1 MPELLC
7 SAILAIQKGESGG
20 HSMSY
25 VQKLVTLIVPA
36 LVKALKE
43 VILLIKVIECSYQML
58 IWLFLFNVLHVI
70 RLLYYL
76 YRCVMLRN

>member
-20 HSMSY
+20 RSMSF
-25 VQKLVTLIVPA
+25 VQNLATFIVPA

-43 VILLIKVIECSYQML
+43 VILLIIVIEC
-58 IWLFLFNVLHVI
+58 
-70 RLLYYL
+70 
-76 YRCVMLRN
+76 